1 METNQ
6 ITVDISKS
14 IIEHL
19 MSRNNKLDD
28 LSEIALAVY
37 NKEISKLS
45 DRVVDQLTIL
55 MHKGIIKR
63 IYQDGKY
70 YYKLERRIEVK

>member
-1 METNQ
+1 MKTNS
-6 ITVDISKS
+6 VNFNISEN

-19 MSRNNKLDD
+19 KSQDNKQDD

-63 IYQDGKY
+63 INQNDRS
-70 YYKLERRIEVK
+70 YYKLVRSIEEK

>member
-1 METNQ
+1 MDANQ
-6 ITVDISKS
+6 ITFNISKS

-19 MSRNNKLDD
+19 MEQNNRQDD

-45 DRVVDQLTIL
+45 DKVVDQITIL

-63 IYQDGKY
+63 IHRDGKY
-70 YYKLERRIEVK
+70 YYKLERSIEKE

>member
-1 METNQ
+1 MKANSVTL
-6 ITVDISKS
+6 DISKN

-19 MSRNNKLDD
+19 MSRDKMQDD

-63 IYQDGKY
+63 INENDIS
-70 YYKLERRIEVK
+70 YYKLVRPIKEK

>member
-1 METNQ
+1 VKVNH
-6 ITVDISKS
+6 ITIDISEN

-19 MSRNNKLDD
+19 MSRDNMQDD

-37 NKEISKLS
+37 NKEINKLS
-45 DRVVDQLTIL
+45 ERVVDQLTIL

-63 IYQDGKY
+63 INENDRS
-70 YYKLERRIEVK
+70 YYKLVRPVEDT

>member
-1 METNQ
+1 MKVNHTSF
-6 ITVDISKS
+6 DISRS

-19 MSRNNKLDD
+19 LSRDNMQDD

-45 DRVVDQLTIL
+45 DRVIDQLTIL

-63 IYQDGKY
+63 INQNDRSYF
-70 YYKLERRIEVK
+70 KLIRSYEEE

>member
-1 METNQ
+1 MKANSVTL
-6 ITVDISKS
+6 DISKN

-19 MSRNNKLDD
+19 MSRDKMQDD

-45 DRVVDQLTIL
+45 DRVVDQLTII

-63 IYQDGKY
+63 INENDIS
-70 YYKLERRIEVK
+70 YYKLVRPIKEK